1 MVHHFGKIEA
11 RTQATRHTRTIVT
24 AEGKDYI
31 GNVHSLGLL
40 SLRVYSLGPATVGE
54 SSHVNQQPAP
64 DNILDSPPR
73 DSRLCRGDSADQ
85 HSPYY
90 ALGTL
95 TLKLRL
101 DLPRTGGKA
110 TEDIAIP
117 VLEDHQAGPLV
128 CDVAAQLGEALSV
141 ELCGEEQAPAVPLL
155 YGQVGVEVEDR
166 QHVQDALKRLPLI
179 HVALGD
185 QRGKV
190 QG

>member
-1 MVHHFGKIEA
+1 MM
-11 RTQATRHTRTIVT
+11 
-24 AEGKDYI
+24 
-31 GNVHSLGLL
+31 L
-40 SLRVYSLGPATVGE
+40 ATVGE
-54 SSHVNQQPAP
+54 NSHINQQPAR
-64 DNILDSPPR
+64 DNVLDSPPS
-73 DSRLCRGDSADQ
+73 DSRLCQGDSAEPAQ
-85 HSPYY
+85 PLLHS
-90 ALGTL
+90 LGSL

-117 VLEDHQAGPLV
+117 VLEDNQAGPLV
-128 CDVAAQLGEALSV
+128 CDVAAQLGKALSV

-155 YGQVGVEVEDR
+155 YGQVGVEVDDR
-166 QHVQDALKRLPLI
+166 QQVQEALKRLPLI

>member
-1 MVHHFGKIEA
+1 MM
-11 RTQATRHTRTIVT
+11 
-24 AEGKDYI
+24 
-31 GNVHSLGLL
+31 L
-40 SLRVYSLGPATVGE
+40 ATVGE
-54 SSHVNQQPAP
+54 SSHINQQPAR
-64 DNILDSPPR
+64 DNVLDSPPS
-73 DSRLCRGDSADQ
+73 DSRLCQGDSADQ

-90 ALGTL
+90 ALGSL

-117 VLEDHQAGPLV
+117 VLEDNQAGPLV
-128 CDVAAQLGEALSV
+128 CDVAAQLGKALSV
-141 ELCGEEQAPAVPLL
+141 ELCGEEQAPAVSLL
-155 YGQVGVEVEDR
+155 YGQVGVEVDDR
-166 QHVQDALKRLPLI
+166 QQVQEALKRLPLI